1 MKSVLT
7 TKTLTIQNTEITP
20 PKLDKNKKLSA
31 GIFNT
36 QTKSAVYI
44 ETPYLI
50 NPFGVSCYEPTGG
63 KASGDDTKTWSLSL
77 KMQGNNP
84 ESQEDIAILNK
95 YFKDL
100 DEKTIDYL
108 ITNSKILFK
117 KEYTESQRQI
127 VVDLLYNRCIKPSTG
142 PDGTVYPDKIT
153 VKIMKNDALLPD
165 LLVFKDSPQPI
176 ELLSWE
182 DFQCMVP
189 KGMAIKAILQ
199 PRFYFVN
206 GKAGI
211 NFRLMQLKL
220 PNVERVGKPTVYAF
234 SETFDA
240 SASSTLPAIHD
251 SAAVSSSKEEAAAAD
266 SEEEVE
272 EEEVEEEEVEEE
284 EESA

>member
-7 TKTLTIQNTEITP
+7 TKTLTIENTEITP

-50 NPFGVSCYEPTGG
+50 NPFGISFYEPTGG
-63 KASGDDTKTWSLSL
+63 KAAGDDTKTWSLSL

-84 ESQEDIAILNK
+84 DSKEDIEILNK

-108 ITNSKILFK
+108 IANSKTLFK
-117 KEYTESQRQI
+117 KEYTQDQRQI
-127 VVDLLYNRCIKPSTG
+127 VVDLLYNRCIKSSTG

-153 VKIMKNDALLPD
+153 LKIMKNEASLPD

-176 ELLSWE
+176 QMNSWE
-182 DFQCMVP
+182 DLQGLVS
-189 KGMAIKAILQ
+189 KGMAVKAILQ

-206 GKAGI
+206 NKAGI

-234 SETFDA
+234 SDTFEAPVVSTQETVA
-240 SASSTLPAIHD
+240 SASTP
-251 SAAVSSSKEEAAAAD
+251 VGEEAAED

-272 EEEVEEEEVEEE
+272 EEEIEVEEE
-284 EESA
+284 EEESA